1 MMSSEVPTW
10 ISGVLSVTWF
20 ALEVAVAAAALYRFR
35 STASGLLLSGAFLVM
50 ALLGATVTLLNLSL
64 LREAA
69 WDSAARMTVTF
80 GQSAISLLV
89 GIAVAVGI
97 VLIPNSLRQL
107 NE

>member
-1 MMSSEVPTW
+1 MMSPDVPTW
-10 ISGVLSVTWF
+10 INGVLSVTWLL
-20 ALEVAVAAAALYRFR
+20 LELATAAAALYRFR
-35 STASGLLLSGAFLVM
+35 STASGLLLGGAFLVM
-50 ALLGATVTLLNLSL
+50 ALVGATVTLLNLSL

-89 GIAVAVGI
+89 GIAIAVGI
-97 VLIPNSLRQL
+97 VLIPNSLRRL